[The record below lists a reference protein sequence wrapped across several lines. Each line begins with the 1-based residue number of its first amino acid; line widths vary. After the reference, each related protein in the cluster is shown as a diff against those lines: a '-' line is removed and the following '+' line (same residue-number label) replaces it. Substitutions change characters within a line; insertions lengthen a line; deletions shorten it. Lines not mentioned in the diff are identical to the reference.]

1 MHQAQA
7 IYKLKQLAST
17 AVLGSALLLGG
28 CATGMQSAQPQTKIN
43 TANLQNL
50 QNLTNHS
57 TATGTTVSKIRLDA
71 LKETALT
78 LGAQGGLAARSK
90 QINAQTLQNSSALD
104 QIFNFNRLMMDNN
117 VLPPVLVEARQSMNL
132 DNGTTIRLSGQI
144 YKIIQQAQFVTT
156 APNWRQYLM
165 LDFPNPS
172 IPDSTL
178 LPKNH
183 AERVLWNT
191 YIQEGWQQGIQQ
203 ANNIYR
209 DDLARLQR
217 DFKGMIL
224 YRKLL
229 AENIVSKPYV
239 AKTNL
244 GITSNKDHSQLYIN
258 DRVLRITALPQLN
271 PNSSSWKPIVETND
285 GSKSVSK

>member
-244 GITSNKDHSQLYIN
+244 GI
-258 DRVLRITALPQLN
+258 
-271 PNSSSWKPIVETND
+271 
-285 GSKSVSK
+285 